1 MTLLLA
7 PSERISTMGSNSRI
21 PSPKEILGDPF
32 FYLLWRIWNALEWI
46 WVLLGWAI
54 AIVVVVIGV
63 SLEPP
68 GPDIVG
74 LVGLGIVVAWII
86 TWWKLIDGH

>member
-1 MTLLLA
+1 MMLLLA
-7 PSERISTMGSNSRI
+7 SGERTSAMSSYNRI

-32 FYLLWRIWNALEWI
+32 FYLLWRIWNALTLI
-46 WVLLGWAI
+46 WVLLGWVI
-54 AIVVVVIGV
+54 ALVVVVIGV

-74 LVGLGIVVAWII
+74 GVGLGIAVA
-86 TWWKLIDGH
+86 